1 MSMILSA
8 AAYRLPVGEWI
19 EVAINWLKDNIEG
32 FFDFIKIVLSS
43 IIDFFELIYTILP
56 FWAIIAVFAVLAL
69 RTSGVRTMIFVIVG
83 FLLVYFMDLFEPAM
97 KTLAMIS
104 TATLIAVVIGI
115 PLGIQ
120 SSKSKTANKIIK
132 PILDFM
138 QTMPSFVYLIPAVYF
153 FGLGTASGTIA
164 TIIFAMP
171 PIVRLTDL
179 GIRQVPKEVVE
190 AATAFG
196 ATPAQ
201 KLWKV
206 QMPLAM
212 PSILAGLNQTIMLS
226 LSMVVVAA
234 MISAG
239 GLGQVVY
246 SGIGQMKIGL
256 GFEGGLAV
264 VIVAMFLDKVTQNAG
279 KKDSGVSFLPAIKKI
294 VEKLKKK
301 TNNNFIKK
309 ESEK

>member
-1 MSMILSA
+1 MYNLLL
-8 AAYRLPVGEWI
+8 YRMPVGEWI

-32 FFDFIKIVLSS
+32 FFDVIKDILSGL
-43 IIDFFELIYTILP
+43 IDFFEFIYTFLP
-56 FWAIIAVFAVLAL
+56 VWAVITIFAIIAL
-69 RTSGVRTMIFVIVG
+69 RTAGVKTMIFTVLG
-83 FLLVYFMDLFEPAM
+83 FLLVYFMALFEPAM

-104 TATLIAVVIGI
+104 TATLLAVVIGI
-115 PLGIQ
+115 PLGIWTA
-120 SSKSKTANKIIK
+120 KSKAANKIIK

-164 TIIFAMP
+164 TVIFAMP
-171 PIVRLTDL
+171 PIVRLTYL
-179 GIRQVPKEVVE
+179 GIKQVPKEVVE
-190 AATAFG
+190 VASAFG
-196 ATPAQ
+196 ATPTQ

-246 SGIGQMKIGL
+246 SGIGQMKIGQ

-264 VIVAMFLDKVTQNAG
+264 VIVAMFLDKVTQSAG
-279 KKDSGVSFLPAIKKI
+279 KKNKGVSFIAVFKKI
-294 VEKLKKK
+294 AEVLKKLKKNK
-301 TNNNFIKK
+301 NKDTEIKQNK
-309 ESEK
+309 E